1 MATRATDDDGK
12 LLFGAEHDG
21 SGKLLFGGAGGSLP
35 PAPPATVSVDAS
47 LPGLGSLTLR
57 VARQLELEA
66 DLPGLDGSVA
76 LVWDANVSRAMQQR
90 VHAHW
95 QDGAARH
102 AAAASHWQDGP
113 AQGHRAGSHWQ
124 DGSARASRAASHWQ
138 DNQPRRARAASHW
151 QDAAPRSA
159 RTGAHWQAPRLLDVR
174 TASHWQDGDRRQG
187 ATQVIWQEGLRLR
200 SLVASHWQGG
210 ELRRLLLGHASG
222 AGVPIWQ
229 ATASHWQDARR
240 PPSGQSHV
248 APIRPR
254 RPQCY
259 DEASA
264 GRLVFTDAWGAGSG
278 TLGRLVFVCGRGGPD
293 APPATIHI
301 PPARSRIVINHI
313 EIHRAGSSDSL
324 PCESLG
330 MTLERDSWTWSFT
343 ATFALG
349 ALDALMPGS
358 DGAPVELRA
367 TINGQP
373 FGLLAERISRGVR
386 FPERLVKVTGRG
398 LAAVLD
404 APYAPVQTFS
414 AAQPRTAHQLMLDVL
429 TLNGVS
435 MGWQVDWQLTDWHVP
450 AGAFM
455 HQGTWASALNHI
467 ASAAG
472 GYIQPHDTEARLH
485 VLPAWPRPWW
495 RWAGAAPDIELPR
508 GVAEVEDTEWI
519 QEPAYNR
526 IFVSGETTGGVL
538 GDYKRAGTAGDVL
551 RPMVVHPL
559 ITDEAAAR
567 QRATAELAQSGRLI
581 RQSLTL
587 MVLPA
592 TGIIKPG
599 HLLRYTDAQG
609 TTRLGLVR
617 ATALQWAFPALTQ
630 TITLESHA

>member
-21 SGKLLFGGAGGSLP
+21 SGKLLFGDAGGSLP

-57 VARQLELEA
+57 VARQLELAA

-174 TASHWQDGDRRQG
+174 VASHWQDGDRRQG
-187 ATQVIWQEGLRLR
+187 ATQVIWQEGLRLH
-200 SLVASHWQGG
+200 SLVASHWQDG
-210 ELRRLLLGHASG
+210 ELRRLLLGHISA
-222 AGVPIWQ
+222 AGLPVWL
-229 ATASHWQDARR
+229 AAASHWQDARR
-240 PPSGQSHV
+240 PSSGQSHV
-248 APIRPR
+248 APIQPR
-254 RPQCY
+254 RPPCY
-259 DEASA
+259 DEATA

-278 TLGRLVFVCGRGGPD
+278 TLGRLVFVCGRGGHD
-293 APPATIHI
+293 TPPAVIYI
-301 PPARSRIVINHI
+301 SPANSYIVINHI
-313 EIHRAGSSDSL
+313 EIHRAGSADLL

-373 FGLLAERISRGVR
+373 FGLLAERISRSVR

-414 AAQPRTAHQLMLDVL
+414 ATQPRTAHQLMLDVL

-467 ASAAG
+467 AGAAG
-472 GYIQPHDTEARLH
+472 GYIQPHDTDARLH
-485 VLPAWPRPWW
+485 VLPAWPQPWW
-495 RWAGAAPDIELPR
+495 RWAGMPPDIELPR
-508 GVAEVEDTEWI
+508 GVAEVEDTEWV

-526 IFVSGETTGGVL
+526 IFISGEAGGIL
-538 GDYKRAGTAGDVL
+538 GDYKRAGTAGEVL

-599 HLLRYTDAQG
+599 RLLRYTDAQG

-630 TITLESHA
+630 TITLQSHA

>member
-1 MATRATDDDGK
+1 M
-12 LLFGAEHDG
+12 
-21 SGKLLFGGAGGSLP
+21 
-35 PAPPATVSVDAS
+35 
-47 LPGLGSLTLR
+47 
-57 VARQLELEA
+57 
-66 DLPGLDGSVA
+66 
-76 LVWDANVSRAMQQR
+76 
-90 VHAHW
+90 
-95 QDGAARH
+95 
-102 AAAASHWQDGP
+102 
-113 AQGHRAGSHWQ
+113 
-124 DGSARASRAASHWQ
+124 
-138 DNQPRRARAASHW
+138 
-151 QDAAPRSA
+151 
-159 RTGAHWQAPRLLDVR
+159 
-174 TASHWQDGDRRQG
+174 
-187 ATQVIWQEGLRLR
+187 
-200 SLVASHWQGG
+200 
-210 ELRRLLLGHASG
+210 
-222 AGVPIWQ
+222 
-229 ATASHWQDARR
+229 
-240 PPSGQSHV
+240 
-248 APIRPR
+248 APIRPQ
-254 RPQCY
+254 RPPCY

-278 TLGRLVFVCGRGGPD
+278 TLGRLVFVCGRGGHD
-293 APPATIHI
+293 TPPAVIYI
-301 PPARSRIVINHI
+301 PPANRYIVINHI
-313 EIHRAGSSDSL
+313 EIHRAGSAEPL

-343 ATFALG
+343 ATFALD

-373 FGLLAERISRGVR
+373 FGLLAERISRSVR

-414 AAQPRTAHQLMLDVL
+414 ATQPRTAHQLMLDVL

-495 RWAGAAPDIELPR
+495 RWAGMPPDIELPR
-508 GVAEVEDTEWI
+508 GVAEVEDTEWV

-526 IFVSGETTGGVL
+526 IFISGEAGGIL

-587 MVLPA
+587 MVLPE
-592 TGIIKPG
+592 TGVIKPG
-599 HLLRYTDAQG
+599 RLLRYTDAQG

-630 TITLESHA
+630 TITLQSHA